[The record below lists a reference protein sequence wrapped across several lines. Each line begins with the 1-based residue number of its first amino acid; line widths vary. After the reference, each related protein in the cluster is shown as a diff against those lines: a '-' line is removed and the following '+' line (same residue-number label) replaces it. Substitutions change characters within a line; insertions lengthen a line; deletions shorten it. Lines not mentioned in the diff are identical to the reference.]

1 MDERKE
7 ALEALNGLIESM
19 EAEGMSVVDP
29 DMVAEDLKRVKGLLE
44 KDMKPTIKQWLGF
57 TDEYKKQSLNTPGLL
72 DDVSTALQRLIEID
86 EQPWR
91 YCDKCKGEP
100 DKLAHKMSC
109 LFAKHGGICCCP
121 VSEDARKR
129 LEMMFD
135 GTLKKCLE
143 NNAEF
148 IRENEAQKIE
158 ISLLE
163 SKIRELEADNAGLAA
178 RLEVAELNEAQSR
191 KLVEEGEQGIAK
203 LSTDYGNLLNQFND
217 QQRELHALKD
227 AHDALK
233 IAYSRSDAHRAN
245 LEKLNGQL
253 ESERG
258 ALRLELTAKNR
269 NWSVED
275 EIQERL
281 LANWHCSQ
289 CKSGV
294 CSAHKPVTLEEFMR
308 LVMRDEARI
317 SKDARDN
324 NSGNEQQRQFVQ
336 SLGFESLRLLLN
348 RWRTLNQR

>member
-121 VSEDARKR
+121 VNEEAKR
-129 LEMMFD
+129 RLSTELQ
-135 GTLKKCLE
+135 GTLDRAWEDIERL
-143 NNAEF
+143 N
-148 IRENEAQKIE
+148 REIGTLTASESI
-158 ISLLE
+158 LE
-163 SKIRELEADNAGLAA
+163 SKIRELEADNAGLTA
-178 RLEVAELNEAQSR
+178 RLEVAELNEAEAR
-191 KLVEEGEQGIAK
+191 KELKTVEK
-203 LSTDYGNLLNQFND
+203 
-217 QQRELHALKD
+217 ELA
-227 AHDALK
+227 A
-233 IAYSRSDAHRAN
+233 
-245 LEKLNGQL
+245 EK
-253 ESERG
+253 
-258 ALRLELTAKNR
+258 AKNR

-348 RWRTLNQR
+348 RWRDLNQR